1 MKFWEAFKVAITA
14 LYANKMRSFLT
25 MLGVIIGVA
34 SVILLVS
41 IGQGVASQITED
53 IEGLGTNIV
62 NVVPGKVDLEAG
74 GGNRSGM
81 TESKLTLAEV
91 KLI

>member
-1 MKFWEAFKVAITA
+1 
-14 LYANKMRSFLT
+14 MRSFLT

-62 NVVPGKVDLEAG
+62 SVVPGKVDLEAG
-74 GGNRSGM
+74 GDNRSGM
-81 TESKLTLAEV
+81 AESKLTLDEV